1 MTKSEVFN
9 LEWWLATNVVLVDV
23 LMIEKAENSIAS
35 CQECTPDVANL
46 SFDSVI
52 DDLTGHDP
60 EFTDYLMAEA
70 AHCPRCRRPVVE
82 NTLVSLRDRS

>member
-1 MTKSEVFN
+1 MTNSYLLN
-9 LEWWLATNVVLVDV
+9 LSWWLATNMVLVDV

-35 CQECTPDVANL
+35 CEACSPNTADL

-60 EFTDYLMAEA
+60 QFTEYLLAEA
-70 AHCPRCRRPVVE
+70 ARCPRCGSAVVE
-82 NTLVSLRDRS
+82 NTLVALRER